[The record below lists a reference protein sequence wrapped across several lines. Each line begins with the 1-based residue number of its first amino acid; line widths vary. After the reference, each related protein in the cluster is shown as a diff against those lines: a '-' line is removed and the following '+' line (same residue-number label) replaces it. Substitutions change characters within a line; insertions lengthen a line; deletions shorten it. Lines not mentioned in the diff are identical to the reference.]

1 MYVLVI
7 ICKYKSSKKKYL
19 LYYNKW
25 CKIMLLIYFLKFV
38 NVMYICIYMKNI
50 VLNINLKS
58 NFIVFVYYKY
68 LF

>member
-1 MYVLVI
+1 
-7 ICKYKSSKKKYL
+7 
-19 LYYNKW
+19 
-25 CKIMLLIYFLKFV
+25 MLLIYFLKFM